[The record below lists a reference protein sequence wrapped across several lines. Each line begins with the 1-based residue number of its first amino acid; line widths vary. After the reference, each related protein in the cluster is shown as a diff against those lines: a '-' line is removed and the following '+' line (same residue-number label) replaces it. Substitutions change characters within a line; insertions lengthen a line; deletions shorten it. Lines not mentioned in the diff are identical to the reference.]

1 MVTIAN
7 AIYDSVFKYLMQD
20 TKAASVLLGAL
31 LGTKIVDLKMKNN
44 EYAVK
49 VKNRLDVLRIDF
61 SATILDNNGEKKLI
75 TIELQNAYLKSE
87 VMRFRKYLAEQYKD
101 KNNFVEKDGRK
112 VPIPI
117 VTIYILGHPCC
128 DKEVPVIYGNP
139 EFYDPEHQKLG
150 DLSNSDFINGLIHN
164 LIIVQVPYLKL
175 NAKNKVE
182 KYLDFLNQ
190 LHKIDKTKKNAHLL
204 RVDDENIDED
214 YNLIVRRLEQAC
226 ADEEVRKTMEVEDE
240 LNEDIES
247 WNATELKLREQ
258 LQEKD
263 SQLQEK
269 ASQLQEKDSQLQEKD
284 SQLQQQS
291 ARIAKSIQKM
301 YSLGVN
307 IEEIATD
314 FDVDVEFVKGIV
326 KTQ

>member
-20 TKAASVLLGAL
+20 NKAASVLLGAL
-31 LGTKIVDLKMKNN
+31 LGTKVVDLKMKNN

-49 VKNRLDVLRIDF
+49 VRNRLDVLRIDF
-61 SATILDNNGEKKLI
+61 SATILDNNGNKKLI

-101 KNNFVEKDGRK
+101 KNNFIEKDGK
-112 VPIPI
+112 KTPIPI

-128 DKEVPVIYGNP
+128 DKQVPVIYGNP
-139 EFYDPEHQKLG
+139 EFYDAENQKLG
-150 DLSNSDFINGLIHN
+150 EISDSDFINGLIHK
-164 LIIVQVPYLKL
+164 LIIVQVPFLKL
-175 NAKNKVE
+175 NAKTKVE

-190 LHKIDKTKKNAHLL
+190 LHKIDKTKKNSHLL

-214 YNLIVRRLEQAC
+214 YNFIVRRLEQAC
-226 ADEEVRKTMEVEDE
+226 SDEEVRKTMEVEDE

-247 WNATELKLREQ
+247 WNATEMQLRNQ

-263 SQLQEK
+263 
-269 ASQLQEKDSQLQEKD
+269 SQLQEKDSQLQEKD
-284 SQLQQQS
+284 SQLQEKDSQLQVQTE
-291 ARIAKSIQKM
+291 RIIKSIKKM
-301 YSLGVN
+301 YSKGISV
-307 IEEIATD
+307 EEIAED
-314 FDVDVEFVKGIV
+314 FEVEVQFVKDAL
-326 KTQ
+326 KEE

>member
-20 TKAASVLLGAL
+20 NKAASVLLGAL
-31 LGTKIVDLKMKNN
+31 LGTKVVDLKMKNN

-49 VKNRLDVLRIDF
+49 VRNRLDVLRIDF
-61 SATILDNNGEKKLI
+61 SATVLDNNGNKKLI

-101 KNNFVEKDGRK
+101 KNNFIEKDGK
-112 VPIPI
+112 KTPIPI

-128 DKEVPVIYGNP
+128 DKQVPVIYGNP
-139 EFYDPEHQKLG
+139 EFYDTENQKLG
-150 DLSNSDFINGLIHN
+150 EIDSDFLCGLIHK
-164 LIIVQVPYLKL
+164 LIIVQVPFLKL
-175 NAKNKVE
+175 NAKTKVE

-190 LHKIDKTKKNAHLL
+190 LHKIDKTKKNSHLL

-214 YNLIVRRLEQAC
+214 YNFIVRRLEQAC

-247 WNATELKLREQ
+247 WNATEMQLRTQ

-263 SQLQEK
+263 SQLQV
-269 ASQLQEKDSQLQEKD
+269 QT
-284 SQLQQQS
+284 
-291 ARIAKSIQKM
+291 ARIIKSIKKM
-301 YSLGVN
+301 YSKGIS
-307 IEEIATD
+307 IEEIAED
-314 FDVDVEFVKGIV
+314 FELEIQFVKDAL
-326 KTQ
+326 K

>member
-20 TKAASVLLGAL
+20 NKAASVLLGAL
-31 LGTKIVDLKMKNN
+31 LGTKVVDLKMKNN

-49 VKNRLDVLRIDF
+49 VRNRLDVLRIDF
-61 SATILDNNGEKKLI
+61 SATVLDNNGNKKLI

-101 KNNFVEKDGRK
+101 KNNFIEKDGK
-112 VPIPI
+112 KTPIPI

-128 DKEVPVIYGNP
+128 DKQVPVIYGNP
-139 EFYDPEHQKLG
+139 EFYDTENQKLG
-150 DLSNSDFINGLIHN
+150 EIDSDFLSGLIHK
-164 LIIVQVPYLKL
+164 LIIVQVPFLKL
-175 NAKNKVE
+175 NAKTKVE

-190 LHKIDKTKKNAHLL
+190 LHKIDKTKKNSHLL

-214 YNLIVRRLEQAC
+214 YNFIVRRLEQAC

-247 WNATELKLREQ
+247 WNATEMQLRTQ

-263 SQLQEK
+263 SQLQV
-269 ASQLQEKDSQLQEKD
+269 QT
-284 SQLQQQS
+284 
-291 ARIAKSIQKM
+291 ARIIKSIKKM
-301 YSLGVN
+301 YSKGIS
-307 IEEIATD
+307 IEEIAED
-314 FDVDVEFVKGIV
+314 FELEIQFVKDAL
-326 KTQ
+326 K

>member
-31 LGTKIVDLKMKNN
+31 LGTKVVDLKMKNN

-49 VKNRLDVLRIDF
+49 AKNRLDVLRIDF
-61 SATILDNNGEKKLI
+61 SATILDKNDNKKLI

-101 KNNFVEKDGRK
+101 KNNFLEKDGRK
-112 VPIPI
+112 VPVPI

-128 DKEVPVIYGNP
+128 DKQEPVIYGNP
-139 EFYDPEHQKLG
+139 EFYNAEHQKLE
-150 DLSNSDFINGLIHN
+150 DLFDSDFINGLIHH
-164 LIIVQVPYLKL
+164 LIIVQVPFLKL
-175 NAKNKVE
+175 NAKTKVE

-190 LHKIDKTKKNAHLL
+190 LHKIDKTKKTSHLL

-214 YNLIVRRLEQAC
+214 YHLIVRRLEQAC

-247 WNATELKLREQ
+247 WNATEMKLREQ
-258 LQEKD
+258 I
-263 SQLQEK
+263 
-269 ASQLQEKDSQLQEKD
+269 QEKDSQLQEKD
-284 SQLQQQS
+284 SQLQEKDAQIIS
-291 ARIAKSIQKM
+291 SIKMMNSFGVPVEKIAENFKM
-301 YSLGVN
+301 N
-307 IEEIATD
+307 
-314 FDVDVEFVKGIV
+314 VDKVKQIII
-326 KTQ
+326 K

>member
-1 MVTIAN
+1 MTIFAQTILNQNTMVTIAN

-61 SATILDNNGEKKLI
+61 SATILDNNGENKLI

-112 VPIPI
+112 VPVPI

-175 NAKNKVE
+175 NAKTKVE

-190 LHKIDKTKKNAHLL
+190 LHKIDKTQKTSHLL
-204 RVDDENIDED
+204 RVDNENIDED
-214 YNLIVRRLEQAC
+214 YNFIVRRLEQAC

-240 LNEDIES
+240 LNEDIEN
-247 WNATELKLREQ
+247 WNAAEIKLKETEQKLAE
-258 LQEKD
+258 
-263 SQLQEK
+263 
-269 ASQLQEKDSQLQEKD
+269 
-284 SQLQQQS
+284 QS
-291 ARIAKSIQKM
+291 ARIAKSIKKM
-301 YSLGVN
+301 YSRG
-307 IEEIATD
+307 ISIDEIAED
-314 FDVDVEFVKGIV
+314 FEVDIEYVKEIINAE
-326 KTQ
+326 

>member
-20 TKAASVLLGAL
+20 NKAASVLLGAL
-31 LGTKIVDLKMKNN
+31 LGAKVVDLKMKNN

-49 VKNRLDVLRIDF
+49 VRNRLDVLRIDF
-61 SATILDNNGEKKLI
+61 SATVLDNNGNKKLI

-101 KNNFVEKDGRK
+101 KNNFIEKDGK
-112 VPIPI
+112 KTPIPI

-128 DKEVPVIYGNP
+128 DKQVPVIYGNP
-139 EFYDPEHQKLG
+139 EFYDTENQKLG
-150 DLSNSDFINGLIHN
+150 EIDSDFLSGLIHK
-164 LIIVQVPYLKL
+164 LIIVQVPFLKL
-175 NAKNKVE
+175 NAKTKVE

-190 LHKIDKTKKNAHLL
+190 LHKIDKTKKNSHLL

-214 YNLIVRRLEQAC
+214 YNFIVRRLEQAC

-240 LNEDIES
+240 LNEDIAS
-247 WNATELKLREQ
+247 WNATEMQLRTQ

-263 SQLQEK
+263 SQLQV
-269 ASQLQEKDSQLQEKD
+269 QT
-284 SQLQQQS
+284 
-291 ARIAKSIQKM
+291 ARIIKSIKKM
-301 YSLGVN
+301 YSKGIS
-307 IEEIATD
+307 IEEIAED
-314 FDVDVEFVKGIV
+314 FELEIQFVKDAL
-326 KTQ
+326 K

>member
-20 TKAASVLLGAL
+20 NKAASVLLGAL
-31 LGTKIVDLKMKNN
+31 LGAKVVDLKMKNN

-49 VKNRLDVLRIDF
+49 VRNRLDVLRIDF
-61 SATILDNNGEKKLI
+61 SATVLDNNGNKKLI

-101 KNNFVEKDGRK
+101 KNNFIEKDGK
-112 VPIPI
+112 KTPIPI

-128 DKEVPVIYGNP
+128 DKQVPVIYGNP
-139 EFYDPEHQKLG
+139 EFYDTENQKLG
-150 DLSNSDFINGLIHN
+150 EIDSDFLSGLIHK
-164 LIIVQVPYLKL
+164 LIIVQVPFLKL
-175 NAKNKVE
+175 NAKTKVE

-190 LHKIDKTKKNAHLL
+190 LHKIDKTKKNSHLL

-214 YNLIVRRLEQAC
+214 YNFIVRRLEQAC

-247 WNATELKLREQ
+247 WNATEMQLRTQ

-263 SQLQEK
+263 SQLQV
-269 ASQLQEKDSQLQEKD
+269 QT
-284 SQLQQQS
+284 
-291 ARIAKSIQKM
+291 ARIIKSIKKM
-301 YSLGVN
+301 YSKGIS
-307 IEEIATD
+307 IEEIAED
-314 FDVDVEFVKGIV
+314 FELEIQFVKDAL
-326 KTQ
+326 K